1 VSHISRPRCWG
12 KSALP
17 SRSSGIFLSSDGEGR
32 RLEDLGRTKI
42 NRVFGRPLA
51 EPLNVSEC
59 ASLAEPPK
67 TLLQQPLQLW
77 RTLLLNSLYLP
88 VTRHQNQEFL
98 GQLQVSTGTA
108 TIVQRVSLSWQG
120 SWLPQGIMSAAVGW
134 TRSLSCSPRIKEET
148 TLAGGD
154 FFERWA
160 PSKYRTAPSRC
171 PLAKDL
177 F

>member
-77 RTLLLNSLYLP
+77 RTLLLEFAVPACHEAPKSGIP
-88 VTRHQNQEFL
+88 RAVAGIDRHSHDR
-98 GQLQVSTGTA
+98 STSFF
-108 TIVQRVSLSWQG
+108 IVARVVAAAGHHERCCWLDSKSVLLSANKG
-120 SWLPQGIMSAAVGW
+120 
-134 TRSLSCSPRIKEET
+134 RDDPRRRR
-148 TLAGGD
+148 L
-154 FFERWA
+154 
-160 PSKYRTAPSRC
+160 
-171 PLAKDL
+171 L
-177 F
+177 